1 MLNPTMITT
10 DDNFLFQQE
19 GHVATITINRAEKH
33 NTWHPG
39 EMGPVFERMVRACA
53 DDDSV
58 RVIVITGAGRHF
70 CTGADVQ
77 ALKAAQASGANPFPL
92 RERNDEDFNQRYSFL
107 MAVPKPIIC
116 AINGAAAGIGVVLP
130 LFCDIRYAASSAK
143 LSAMFARR
151 GLVAEHGIAWLL
163 SRMIGLPRAME
174 WLMSG
179 RTIGADEAERFGLVN
194 AVFADATFQA
204 DVMRCAQE
212 LANNVS
218 PRSVRIIK
226 RQVYDGTRQSLA
238 QAVHAAEDELQ
249 GCIESEDLKEGVAHF
264 LEKRPARFTGR

>member
-1 MLNPTMITT
+1 MIAS
-10 DDNFLFQQE
+10 DDNFLLQQD
-19 GHVATITINRAEKH
+19 GHVATITINRAEQH
-33 NTWHPG
+33 NTWHPS

-53 DDDSV
+53 DNDSV
-58 RVIVITGAGRHF
+58 RVIVITGAGRFF

-77 ALKAAQASGANPFPL
+77 ALKAAQQCGVNPLPA
-92 RERNDEDFNQRYSFL
+92 RERNDDDFNQRYSFL
-107 MAVPKPIIC
+107 MSIPKPVIC
-116 AINGAAAGIGVVLP
+116 AINGAAVGIGMVLP

-143 LSAMFARR
+143 LSAAFARR

-163 SRMIGLPRAME
+163 SRLIGLPRAME

-179 RTIGADEAERFGLVN
+179 RTLGAEEAERFGLVN
-194 AVFADATFQA
+194 AVFADDSFQA

-226 RQVYDGTRQSLA
+226 RQVYEGTRQSLA
-238 QAVHAAEDELQ
+238 QAVHEAEDELQ
-249 GCIESEDLKEGVAHF
+249 GCILSEDLKEGVAHF